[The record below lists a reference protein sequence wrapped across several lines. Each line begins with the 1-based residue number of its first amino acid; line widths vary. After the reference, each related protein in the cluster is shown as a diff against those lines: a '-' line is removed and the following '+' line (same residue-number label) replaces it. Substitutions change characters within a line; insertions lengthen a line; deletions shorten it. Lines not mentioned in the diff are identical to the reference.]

1 MSRATTTCCYC
12 LICWWSFRCCRTRC
26 AARWCS
32 TVTRRC
38 STRWCSIVTSSR
50 RCRIETRTTV
60 IVTSRRCSIV
70 SRWCC
75 IVIVTRRCRILTRPG
90 TTVILRWCSWCI
102 PMSRRVVI
110 WIYWFT
116 RYQWWTPM
124 IKWYISFSW
133 CTRQC
138 WRWWKV
144 RTIDWGSR
152 RIRWWTSVGPPV
164 LRISVTKSQRW
175 WLNITH
181 PLLPLPL
188 KVPKESNLAG
198 VGWWSLSA
206 LWLLESRGR
215 MSVTKSKM
223 IIEQSLTHCHRC
235 YLRCQIWQPEVLDDD
250 HCLFY
255 DY

>member
-1 MSRATTTCCYC
+1 MSRATTTCCYR

-60 IVTSRRCSIV
+60 IVTRRCSTVTRWCSIV
-70 SRWCC
+70 SRGCC

-90 TTVILRWCSWCI
+90 TTVILRWWSWCI

-175 WLNITH
+175 W
-181 PLLPLPL
+181 
-188 KVPKESNLAG
+188 
-198 VGWWSLSA
+198 
-206 LWLLESRGR
+206 
-215 MSVTKSKM
+215 
-223 IIEQSLTHCHRC
+223 IEHYSPIATAAT
-235 YLRCQIWQPEVLDDD
+235 
-250 HCLFY
+250 
-255 DY
+255 